1 MNFVLKVLEIWLL
14 IAYEYFKMFVTD
26 IRKDFFDLLQKQNER
41 ILLVT
46 NIDVDSVCAV
56 KILQTLLQCDNI
68 EYTLVPI
75 QGKSDLIK
83 AFEDNTGED
92 SGVNYVVLINC
103 GATMDLEDFLHP
115 HKDLVIFVADSHR
128 PIGKLLIQWKCIR
141 LIYIYYNVKLIYRGF
156 QRL

>member
-1 MNFVLKVLEIWLL
+1 
-14 IAYEYFKMFVTD
+14 MFVTD

-128 PIGKLLIQWKCIR
+128 PIGKFLNESVL
-141 LIYIYYNVKLIYRGF
+141 N
-156 QRL
+156 